1 MSTSIDER
9 LQLLDAH
16 YVRRISAAVDADR
29 MDLVRDLANDYH
41 DEALALI
48 LAAEGSTSSQY
59 ELGNRRDPRAGRVA
73 TFGKCR
79 QAGRVVVPILAAE
92 QPLGSENPRRI
103 TDLLTIMYRHE
114 LLREQVLDITELKC
128 QTAASRKPFESVSRE
143 PDGPFTVYSGKRK

>member
-48 LAAEGSTSSQY
+48 LAAEGSTSSQ
-59 ELGNRRDPRAGRVA
+59 LN
-73 TFGKCR
+73 
-79 QAGRVVVPILAAE
+79 
-92 QPLGSENPRRI
+92 
-103 TDLLTIMYRHE
+103 
-114 LLREQVLDITELKC
+114 
-128 QTAASRKPFESVSRE
+128 
-143 PDGPFTVYSGKRK
+143 